1 MNNIHKNYWNT
12 HQRSVKEKPH
22 GVARVISK
30 RGFCS
35 RSQAEN
41 LVREG
46 RVSLRGKIVRDPDA
60 PAYEN
65 DKILVDGKAVTA
77 NAFVY
82 FMMNKP
88 RGYVT
93 TANDEKG
100 RATVIDLFRE
110 RFCKMFPGKPVPHI
124 SPVGRLDAASEGLLL
139 FTNDTQW
146 ANNILEPRGG
156 SALQQNPS
164 ALSHPKQ
171 SFSTNG
177 RESIQFQSKDPR
189 LDERRKTKDEREA
202 CHPRPFDKLRV
213 NSVEGSKRCHSGAE
227 GDRIH
232 KISTS
237 TTHTKVYRVQVAGHP
252 TAEDFRKMEEGFNVP
267 PRVFGEKEEFMH
279 AVRAVL
285 HRESDKTSW
294 LEITLDEG
302 KNREIRRMLAHL
314 GYEVL
319 RLVRIKFCNYELGD
333 LKQGEI
339 KEIHPNSEQTTV

>member
-1 MNNIHKNYWNT
+1 MPRK
-12 HQRSVKEKPH
+12 HQGISRQVNRERDCAKPAPSAKAH

-46 RVSLRGKIVRDPDA
+46 RVSLRGKIVRDPDT
-60 PAYEN
+60 PAREN
-65 DKILVDGKAVTA
+65 DEICVDGKPVKASE
-77 NAFVY
+77 FVY

-88 RGYVT
+88 RGIVT
-93 TANDEKG
+93 TASDEKG
-100 RATVIDLFRE
+100 RKTVMDLFHE
-110 RFCKMFPGKPVPHI
+110 QYAKMFPGKPVPHI

-146 ANNILEPRGG
+146 AD
-156 SALQQNPS
+156 ALLQTRERAKPYRRE
-164 ALSHPKQ
+164 
-171 SFSTNG
+171 T
-177 RESIQFQSKDPR
+177 RESRNPNVILSEASAKSKDPV
-189 LDERRKTKDEREA
+189 T
-202 CHPRPFDKLRV
+202 V
-213 NSVEGSKRCHSGAE
+213 Q
-227 GDRIH
+227 
-232 KISTS
+232 
-237 TTHTKVYRVQVAGHP
+237 HTKIYRVQVNGHP
-252 TAEDFRKMEEGFNVP
+252 TAKELSQMEAGFNVP
-267 PRVFGEKEEFMH
+267 PRVFGEPEEFMH
-279 AVRAVL
+279 AVSAKL
-285 HRESDKTSW
+285 YSAGEKNCW

-339 KEIHPNSEQTTV
+339 RTISLH

>member
-1 MNNIHKNYWNT
+1 MTIQMNYNNKSNWNK
-12 HQRSVKEKPH
+12 RSQVAKEKAH

-46 RVSLRGKIVRDPDA
+46 RVSLRGKIVRDPDT
-60 PAYEN
+60 PAREN
-65 DKILVDGKAVTA
+65 DEICVDGKPVKASE
-77 NAFVY
+77 FVY

-93 TANDEKG
+93 TASDEKG
-100 RATVIDLFRE
+100 RATVMDLFRE
-110 RFCKMFPGKPVPHI
+110 QYAKMYPGKAVPHI

-146 ANNILEPRGG
+146 ADALLNPQESRGPTS
-156 SALQQNPS
+156 SA
-164 ALSHPKQ
+164 
-171 SFSTNG
+171 
-177 RESIQFQSKDPR
+177 I
-189 LDERRKTKDEREA
+189 
-202 CHPRPFDKLRV
+202 
-213 NSVEGSKRCHSGAE
+213 
-227 GDRIH
+227 
-232 KISTS
+232 
-237 TTHTKVYRVQVAGHP
+237 HTKIYRVQVTGKP
-252 TAEDFRKMEEGFNVP
+252 TAAELSQMEAGFNVP
-267 PRVFGEKEEFMH
+267 PRVFGEPEEFMH
-279 AVRAVL
+279 AVSAKL
-285 HRESDKTSW
+285 YSAGEKNCW

-302 KNREIRRMLAHL
+302 KNREIRRMLAKL

-339 KEIHPNSEQTTV
+339 KQIAVYPSNQAFREEHPQNPCDAYE

>member
-1 MNNIHKNYWNT
+1 MPRK
-12 HQRSVKEKPH
+12 HQGISRQVNRERDCAKPAPSAKAH

-60 PAYEN
+60 PAREN
-65 DKILVDGKAVTA
+65 DEICVDGKHVKASE
-77 NAFVY
+77 FIY

-93 TANDEKG
+93 TASDEKG
-100 RATVIDLFRE
+100 RATVMDLFRE
-110 RFCKMFPGKPVPHI
+110 QYAKMFPGKAVPHI

-146 ANNILEPRGG
+146 AD
-156 SALQQNPS
+156 AL
-164 ALSHPKQ
+164 L
-171 SFSTNG
+171 
-177 RESIQFQSKDPR
+177 
-189 LDERRKTKDEREA
+189 KTKEDKCVERA
-202 CHPRPFDKLRV
+202 SRTSSLGHDRV
-213 NSVEGSKRCHSGAE
+213 P
-227 GDRIH
+227 
-232 KISTS
+232 
-237 TTHTKVYRVQVAGHP
+237 HTKIYRVQVAGMP
-252 TAEDFRKMEEGFNVP
+252 TAAELSQMEAGFYVP
-267 PRVFGEKEEFMH
+267 PRVFGEPEEFMH
-279 AVRAVL
+279 AVNAKL
-285 HRESDKTSW
+285 YSAGEKNCW

-302 KNREIRRMLAHL
+302 KNREIRRMLAKL

-339 KEIHPNSEQTTV
+339 KQIAVYPSNQAFHEERLQTPCDAYE

>member
-77 NAFVY
+77 SDFVY

-93 TANDEKG
+93 TASDEKG
-100 RATVIDLFRE
+100 RATVMDLFRE
-110 RFCKMFPGKPVPHI
+110 QFAKMFPGKPVPHI

-146 ANNILEPRGG
+146 ANSILEPHAPHVILNETKNPVTVIHTDDSG
-156 SALQQNPS
+156 SGAGMT
-164 ALSHPKQ
+164 A
-171 SFSTNG
+171 
-177 RESIQFQSKDPR
+177 
-189 LDERRKTKDEREA
+189 REA

-237 TTHTKVYRVQVAGHP
+237 TTHTKIYRVQVAGHP
-252 TAEDFRKMEEGFNVP
+252 TAKDLRKMEEGFNVP
-267 PRVFGEKEEFMH
+267 PRIFGEKEEFMH
-279 AVRAVL
+279 AVHAVL
-285 HRESDKTSW
+285 NRESDKTSW

-302 KNREIRRMLAHL
+302 KNREIRRMLVHL

-339 KEIHPNSEQTTV
+339 KEIRPSTEQTTV